1 MEPVIMPL
9 AQRAAI
15 LRKLEWVAGLGE
27 DELAELAR
35 FLLVFQVQRHEVVFR
50 EGDAASYFGFVV
62 EGSLDVLKDLP
73 EGGYQELAV
82 LAPGSTFGEM
92 SLIDS
97 LPRSATV
104 LARED
109 SQLFFLTDGNFY
121 SLVEEAPQVGVKILL
136 ATARHLSERLR
147 QTSDWLVEALG
158 CPIQPSR

>member
-15 LRKLEWVAGLGE
+15 LRKLEWVADLAE

-35 FLLVFQVQRHEVVFR
+35 FLLVFQVQKNEIVFR

-62 EGSLDVLKDLP
+62 EGSLDVLKNLA

-82 LAPGSTFGEM
+82 LMPGHTFGEM

-121 SLVEEAPQVGVKILL
+121 SLVEEAPQVGVKILM

-147 QTSDWLVEALG
+147 QTSDWLIEALG